1 MEVPGVTALENNRPE
16 DELPDRSAAR
26 FTSLDLAPLIGTWFA
41 TDKVVTGV
49 TRLQLRQQDDSLFV
63 WIVGVDAGE
72 PVDWGEVQAQPY
84 GENVSSTSGLAFTAT
99 FDLGFLI
106 TVVAGRVSHGIITLG
121 TFNTFVDSSGR
132 SNHFSRDFFHR

>member
-1 MEVPGVTALENNRPE
+1 VTALEKIRSE
-16 DELPDRSAAR
+16 DELPDRPVAQ
-26 FTSLDLAPLIGTWFA
+26 FTSLDLAPLVGTWFA
-41 TDKVVTGV
+41 TDKVATGV
-49 TRLQLRQQDDSLFV
+49 TRLQMRQQDGSLFV

-84 GENVSSTSGLAFTAT
+84 GANATSTSGLAFTAT

-106 TVVAGRVSHGIITLG
+106 TVVAGRVSHGVIMLD

-132 SNHFSRDFFHR
+132 ANHFSRDFFHR